1 MEFDGC
7 THKDCQWD
15 GWVCRCVHM
24 SVIVQEGTS
33 HIGVLRC
40 PVNAFPNP
48 SPTHPPL
55 LFTPSPLSP
64 CFRVTR
70 DGGCSAVTSAKCS
83 LTRHTVHCGSP

>member
-1 MEFDGC
+1 MNMYSVLMEFDGC
-7 THKDCQWD
+7 THKDCRWD

-48 SPTHPPL
+48 PTSLPPL
-55 LFTPSPLSP
+55 HPLP
-64 CFRVTR
+64 YIPMLQ
-70 DGGCSAVTSAKCS
+70 GYKGWWMQCSDLS
-83 LTRHTVHCGSP
+83 